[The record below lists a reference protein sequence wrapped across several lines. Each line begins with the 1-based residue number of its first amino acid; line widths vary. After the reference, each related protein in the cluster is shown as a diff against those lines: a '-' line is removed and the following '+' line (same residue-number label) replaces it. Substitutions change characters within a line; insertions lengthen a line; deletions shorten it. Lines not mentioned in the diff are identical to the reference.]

1 MLVREIDAIQELLDE
16 QPDSK
21 CELASI
27 DVPLRKMFAN
37 FPLQGCLESIVH
49 YKRLLLRD
57 WASDIDVEQL
67 RSECADLLKRLERLD
82 PMRCMRYRELG
93 ASLFKISDVSV
104 LDDPTNT
111 GDANN

>member
-57 WASDIDVEQL
+57 WASKTDVKQL
-67 RSECADLLKRLERLD
+67 TKRACEVA
-82 PMRCMRYRELG
+82 G
-93 ASLFKISDVSV
+93 AIKSDKV
-104 LDDPTNT
+104 
-111 GDANN
+111 